1 MQQVSLS
8 RRHFEGRICISV
20 CFFFLAEIHPALEPS
35 LQCTKHI
42 PHEFQHST
50 VSPRQQNRDLG
61 ILLFPPAS
69 SLCLLGDFPSLS
81 LSFPVKLR

>member
-42 PHEFQHST
+42 PHKFQRST